1 MNRRPL
7 HVLFLVE
14 SLAGGGAE
22 KVLSDLIRGLDK
34 KRFDVTVCTVV
45 DCGPH
50 RDEVIRHARYRT
62 IVRGKGLLYRLK
74 YALVYRFLPDR
85 WIYRWWIAGD
95 YDVEVAFTEGFPTR
109 LLAAAPK
116 KKAARIAWVHVDL
129 EARPWTQ
136 GLVFRSLEEERD
148 AYARFQRVVHVSG
161 TVRDAFERRFGAHPG
176 SVVLFNPVH
185 RDQVLAKAA
194 SESDVPDRKRFR
206 FLSAGRLEK
215 EKGFDRLLAAF
226 ARVMRGGRDAE
237 LVILGEGPL
246 RAALE
251 QQASDLNVSGSL
263 LLPGYKE
270 NPYPWMASADLFVC
284 SSRCEGMSTV
294 VTEALILGIPV
305 LAAECSG
312 IHEQLGGG
320 SYGRIVANDTE
331 ALFGGMEDFVSGK
344 EPIEKWRAAAA
355 EGGRCVSY
363 LEALGKV
370 EQLLEGTP

>member
-14 SLAGGGAE
+14 SLSGGGAE

-50 RDEVIRHARYRT
+50 RDEVKRHARYRT
-62 IVRGKGLLYRLK
+62 IVGGKGLLYRLK
-74 YALVYRFLPDR
+74 YALVYRVLPAR

-109 LLAAAPK
+109 LLAAAAN

-161 TVRDAFERRFGAHPG
+161 TVRDAFERRFGEHPG

-185 RDQVLAKAA
+185 REQVLAKAA
-194 SESDVPDRKRFR
+194 SESDVPDRTRFR
-206 FLSAGRLEK
+206 FLSVGRLEK

-251 QQASDLNVSGSL
+251 QQASDLNIFGSL

-305 LAAECSG
+305 LAVECSG
-312 IHEQLGGG
+312 IQEQLGEG
-320 SYGRIVANDTE
+320 SYGRIVANDTD
-331 ALFGGMEDFVSGK
+331 ALFGGMEDFISGT

-363 LEALGKV
+363 RETVGKV